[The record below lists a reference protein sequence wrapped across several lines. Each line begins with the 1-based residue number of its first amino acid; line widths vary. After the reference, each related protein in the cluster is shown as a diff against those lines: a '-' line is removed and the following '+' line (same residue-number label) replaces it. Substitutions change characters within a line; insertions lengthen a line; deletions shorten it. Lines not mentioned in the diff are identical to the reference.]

1 MCNKRNDLFGKSEGK
16 KQEITT
22 IKGPDVDTRLYNGE
36 MIKPDVQLKIY
47 ISSIILDLKHE
58 FRTKS
63 TGVVSLQRTLGSE
76 HFINCL
82 HCTLR
87 VLKC

>member
-1 MCNKRNDLFGKSEGK
+1 MDTCLY
-16 KQEITT
+16 
-22 IKGPDVDTRLYNGE
+22 KGELT
-36 MIKPDVQLKIY
+36 KPGVQLNINV
-47 ISSIILDLKHE
+47 SSIILDRKHE

-76 HFINCL
+76 HFVNCL
-82 HCTLR
+82 HCTQR